1 MLAAGSSDQTI
12 SLWDVELGVCRRWL
26 EGHFDVV
33 TAVAWSPD
41 GQSIASASD
50 DGTVMLWEPET
61 GKLRRT
67 LRRHQGWV
75 TCVAWSPDGQT
86 LASGSADQTIGLWD
100 SESGELHRV
109 LQGHSGRITNLAWS
123 PDGQI
128 LASTSFDCT
137 VRLWD
142 TESWTQVGILEGH
155 HETVRCAAF
164 SPDGLLLA
172 SKSWDDTV
180 RLWRSDTREPV
191 ANLDEPAS
199 GNWAAGLAF
208 HPHDPVLATLGET
221 DCVLRI
227 WDVDEGALLT
237 CEQAAKAVHYSN
249 AKVVLVGDSGVGKSG
264 LGLVLA
270 ASPFRPTES
279 THGRHVWTFESRDVP
294 LGDGR
299 METRETLLWDLAGQ
313 PGYRLVHQLH
323 LNEVAVALIV
333 FDAKSETD
341 PFAGVKYWDRALRQ
355 AYRLR
360 GDPTPP
366 PKKFLV
372 AARTDRGGVGVST
385 RRIHDL
391 TRELCLDSYFE
402 TSAKEG
408 WNIRELAEAIRGAID
423 WEALPKISSTDLFQR
438 IKGFLVAEKES
449 GRVLASVDD
458 LFRAFLKAN
467 GELVNAEELRPQFE
481 ACIGLVEARG
491 LIKRLS
497 FGDLV
502 LLQPELLDAYASA
515 MVNAAKNEPDGLGS
529 LPEENARAGRF
540 PMSEDERLADRAQER
555 LLLIATVE
563 DLLRHEIALLEYT
576 DEGPRLVF
584 PSQVTREHSGL
595 SDPEGKAVVFGF
607 EGPVLNIYATLAV
620 RLTHSGIFKKK
631 EMWQNAA
638 AYEATDGGSCGL
650 ILREVQEGAGELTLF
665 FDPVASEVVRF
676 QFEEYIHAQLR
687 RRALPNTV
695 RRQRVFAC
703 SACSTPVTNLQASR
717 RRERGFDWIV
727 CSVCGERISLLDYE
741 DRLRAVSVSKMAEM
755 DRTADAKRNR
765 DTSASILQGKIA
777 TNDFDVFLCH
787 NTRDKPAV
795 KEIGRRLK
803 ERGILPWLDVEQLQP
818 GLPWQSA
825 LEKQIK
831 KIRSVAV
838 FVGKQG
844 IGPWQDMELA
854 AFLREFVSRKC
865 PVIPVILLGSPK
877 VPRLPVF
884 LSGMIWVDFRNSEP
898 EPMDQLVWGITGN
911 R

>member
-1 MLAAGSSDQTI
+1 M
-12 SLWDVELGVCRRWL
+12 
-26 EGHFDVV
+26 
-33 TAVAWSPD
+33 
-41 GQSIASASD
+41 
-50 DGTVMLWEPET
+50 
-61 GKLRRT
+61 
-67 LRRHQGWV
+67 
-75 TCVAWSPDGQT
+75 
-86 LASGSADQTIGLWD
+86 
-100 SESGELHRV
+100 
-109 LQGHSGRITNLAWS
+109 
-123 PDGQI
+123 
-128 LASTSFDCT
+128 
-137 VRLWD
+137 
-142 TESWTQVGILEGH
+142 
-155 HETVRCAAF
+155 
-164 SPDGLLLA
+164 
-172 SKSWDDTV
+172 
-180 RLWRSDTREPV
+180 
-191 ANLDEPAS
+191 
-199 GNWAAGLAF
+199 
-208 HPHDPVLATLGET
+208 
-221 DCVLRI
+221 
-227 WDVDEGALLT
+227 
-237 CEQAAKAVHYSN
+237 
-249 AKVVLVGDSGVGKSG
+249 
-264 LGLVLA
+264 
-270 ASPFRPTES
+270 
-279 THGRHVWTFESRDVP
+279 
-294 LGDGR
+294 
-299 METRETLLWDLAGQ
+299 
-313 PGYRLVHQLH
+313 
-323 LNEVAVALIV
+323 
-333 FDAKSETD
+333 
-341 PFAGVKYWDRALRQ
+341 
-355 AYRLR
+355 
-360 GDPTPP
+360 
-366 PKKFLV
+366 
-372 AARTDRGGVGVST
+372 
-385 RRIHDL
+385 
-391 TRELCLDSYFE
+391 
-402 TSAKEG
+402 
-408 WNIRELAEAIRGAID
+408 AEAIRGAID

-884 LSGMIWVDFRNSEP
+884 LSGMIWVDFRKSEP